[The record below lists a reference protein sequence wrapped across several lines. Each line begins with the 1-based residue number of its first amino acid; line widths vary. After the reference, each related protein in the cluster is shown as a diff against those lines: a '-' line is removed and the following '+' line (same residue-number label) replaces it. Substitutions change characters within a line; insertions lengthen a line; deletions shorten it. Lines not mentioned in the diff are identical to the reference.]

1 LLSTIVLNRTFL
13 NLFFDYEKTE
23 EEASKDPD
31 EEEVYYEKPDFLG
44 GLEGEDYGIVI
55 GTEDED
61 IGREE

>member
-1 LLSTIVLNRTFL
+1 LLSTLVLNRTFL

-23 EEASKDPD
+23 EEASEDPD
-31 EEEVYYEKPDFLG
+31 EEEVYYKKHLLG

-61 IGREE
+61 VGREA